1 MIRAQ
6 NLNSA
11 ADCRRQENPAD
22 PFHRCLSQRTP
33 SFPASADPH
42 AARRHPGLP
51 AHDRRSRAQSCAIAN
66 PIVGELVAT
75 RAKHP
80 AGRKGHQGWC
90 REDMELLRGAE
101 VPASM
106 LMVRIFL
113 MLGRNNERVADERA
127 DTGGTG
133 ASVDPDRVALFLL
146 TSFQGFT
153 VPYFAIPHLGPF
165 RSHPQLLHG
174 VMFWL

>member
-22 PFHRCLSQRTP
+22 PFHRRLSQRTP

-42 AARRHPGLP
+42 AARRHPDLP

-66 PIVGELVAT
+66 LIVGELVAT
-75 RAKHP
+75 RAPNTPRAEK
-80 AGRKGHQGWC
+80 ATKGWC

-101 VPASM
+101 VPTA
-106 LMVRIFL
+106 
-113 MLGRNNERVADERA
+113 
-127 DTGGTG
+127 
-133 ASVDPDRVALFLL
+133 
-146 TSFQGFT
+146 
-153 VPYFAIPHLGPF
+153 
-165 RSHPQLLHG
+165 
-174 VMFWL
+174 